1 MRFSLENEKAV
12 IALVLKAQ
20 KDSEAADKFI
30 KQYVPFVKAETSKFT
45 AHSIF
50 GNEDEYSI
58 ALFAFYEALMSFN
71 PNKGAFFSF
80 ARTAIRNRLIDYSR
94 KENKHTMVV
103 SLNEKVNEDEDKTL
117 EETIKDD
124 RNEIEEFVIRS
135 AAKVEMEEFST
146 NLAEYGLTLSDIA
159 DNCPKQE
166 RTFTACMKVL
176 DYAIS
181 NPTIFDHLLLTKKLP
196 ISTLVKGAG
205 VDKKTLER
213 QRKYLLGILLA
224 YTNGF
229 EIIRGH
235 LDLNKKEVLL

>member
-1 MRFSLENEKAV
+1 
-12 IALVLKAQ
+12 
-20 KDSEAADKFI
+20 
-30 KQYVPFVKAETSKFT
+30 
-45 AHSIF
+45 
-50 GNEDEYSI
+50 
-58 ALFAFYEALMSFN
+58 
-71 PNKGAFFSF
+71 
-80 ARTAIRNRLIDYSR
+80 
-94 KENKHTMVV
+94 
-103 SLNEKVNEDEDKTL
+103 
-117 EETIKDD
+117 
-124 RNEIEEFVIRS
+124 
-135 AAKVEMEEFST
+135 
-146 NLAEYGLTLSDIA
+146 
-159 DNCPKQE
+159 
-166 RTFTACMKVL
+166 MKVL